1 MKQNVM
7 NTENEIKV
15 SGINETQVLN
25 LMKNVANIVMELE
38 LNYGDLDEGDQRVE
52 QVEQVRESLHNAMR
66 ALGVLHATEIETNAK
81 IKADTTKE
89 IEKNAK
95 R

>member
-15 SGINETQVLN
+15 SGINEAQALN

-52 QVEQVRESLHNAMR
+52 QVEQVRESLHNAMI
-66 ALGVLHATEIETNAK
+66 ALGVLHASEIETNAK

-95 R
+95 M

>member
-7 NTENEIKV
+7 NTENEVKV
-15 SGINETQVLN
+15 SNINEAQALN
-25 LMKNVANIVMELE
+25 LMKNVANVVMELE
-38 LNYGDLDEGDQRVE
+38 LNYGDLDEGDQRAE
-52 QVEQVRESLHNAMR
+52 QIEQVRESLHNAMR

-89 IEKNAK
+89 TMK
-95 R
+95 